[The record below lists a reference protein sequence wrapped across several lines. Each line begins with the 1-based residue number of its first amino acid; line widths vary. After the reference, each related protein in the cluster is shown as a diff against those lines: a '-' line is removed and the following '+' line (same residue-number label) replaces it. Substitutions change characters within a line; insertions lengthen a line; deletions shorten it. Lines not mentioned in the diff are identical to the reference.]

1 MRWHKTT
8 RRLYIKG
15 RYQTW
20 IMVRMKIFNKTMN
33 GEVGMKMK
41 MLLCGLILTVG
52 VAVNAN
58 AGNGRDLGDTIV
70 DTAKV
75 LMKTKEAPTIG
86 GNATA
91 KATINGVGG
100 IVNVGVGVG
109 GAVEAKQTVAAILS
123 GNISGN
129 ADAEVTINGVGG
141 VVNVGVAVGSAN
153 VTCQS
158 VGTVGGSGC

>member
-1 MRWHKTT
+1 MR
-8 RRLYIKG
+8 I
-15 RYQTW
+15 
-20 IMVRMKIFNKTMN
+20 
-33 GEVGMKMK
+33 K
-41 MLLCGLILTVG
+41 MLVCALVLTVSVVTNAKADVVGELGDAVVG
-52 VAVNAN
+52 VAKA
-58 AGNGRDLGDTIV
+58 
-70 DTAKV
+70 
-75 LMKTKEAPTIG
+75 LMKTHEPPVVG

-109 GAVEAKQTVAAILS
+109 GVLECKQTVAGILS

-129 ADAEVTINGVGG
+129 AKAEVTINGVGG

-158 VGTVGGSGC
+158 VGTIGGTGC

>member
-1 MRWHKTT
+1 MRIKKLVCALVLTCSVVTT
-8 RRLYIKG
+8 
-15 RYQTW
+15 
-20 IMVRMKIFNKTMN
+20 
-33 GEVGMKMK
+33 
-41 MLLCGLILTVG
+41 
-52 VAVNAN
+52 AN

-70 DTAKV
+70 DVAKV
-75 LMKTKEAPTIG
+75 LMKTHEPPVVG

-100 IVNVGVGVG
+100 IVNVGVSVG
-109 GAVEAKQTVAAILS
+109 GALECKQTVAGILS

-129 ADAEVTINGVGG
+129 AKAEVTINGVGG

-158 VGTVGGSGC
+158 VGTIGGSGC